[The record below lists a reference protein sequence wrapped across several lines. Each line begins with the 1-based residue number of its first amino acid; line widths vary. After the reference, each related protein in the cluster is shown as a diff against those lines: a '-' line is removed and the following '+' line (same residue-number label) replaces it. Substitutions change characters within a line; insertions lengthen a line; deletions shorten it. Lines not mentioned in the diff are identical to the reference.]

1 MATKVPVLILVGFG
15 SGNGL
20 GIARAFGSAGFRLG
34 LISRRPE
41 LQADSL
47 VDLAMLGID
56 AIAFPADAGNP
67 KSLASAMSDASAR
80 LGEADVLIYNVVG
93 PHFGRPS
100 TLTPEGLTSDFS
112 VNVVGGLVAA
122 QAVLPFFK
130 ARGSGTIFFTGGGW
144 SIHPYVE
151 AASASLGKAALRNLS
166 LNLAEELRGTGV
178 RVGTLTI
185 LGAVKA
191 GTAFDPEK
199 IGRAFLD
206 YHNMPSGEFPP
217 ELMFKGS

>member
-1 MATKVPVLILVGFG
+1 MARNNPVLILVGFG

-20 GIARAFGSAGFRLG
+20 GIARVFGLAGFKLA
-34 LISRRPE
+34 LISRNPD

-47 VDLAMLGID
+47 IDLAASGIE

-67 KSLASAMSDASAR
+67 KSLANAISEAQTR
-80 LGEADVLIYNVVG
+80 LGDADVLIYNVVA
-93 PHFGRPS
+93 PHFGRAT
-100 TLTPEGLTSDFS
+100 TLTPAALADDFA

-122 QAVLPFFK
+122 QLVLPIFK
-130 ARGSGTIFFTGGGW
+130 SRGSGTIFFTGGGW
-144 SIHPYVE
+144 SIYPYVE
-151 AASASLGKAALRNLS
+151 AASASLGKAALRNLA
-166 LNLAEELRGTGV
+166 LNLAEELRGTGI

-185 LGAVKA
+185 MGAVKA
-191 GTAFDPEK
+191 GTEFDPEK

-206 YHNMPSGEFPP
+206 YYDTAASDFPS